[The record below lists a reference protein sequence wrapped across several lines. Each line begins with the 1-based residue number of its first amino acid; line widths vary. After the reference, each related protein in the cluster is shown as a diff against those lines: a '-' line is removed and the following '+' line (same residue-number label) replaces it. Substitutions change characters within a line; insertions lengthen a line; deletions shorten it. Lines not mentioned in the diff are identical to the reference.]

1 MDRRH
6 FCKIGALSLGAV
18 VLGIIKGYAAVNT
31 QKGGGSSVMPCDCR
45 ISVVRM
51 ECYEDLQSMYLD
63 DPEEGPCRSFHVGE
77 KWNIKS
83 GDVCPPG
90 FCTHAWDA
98 LVASVSKALTLRNG
112 GCCKFFN
119 DGVRVVSCPDGSRPV
134 IFRVE
139 INA

>member
-1 MDRRH
+1 M
-6 FCKIGALSLGAV
+6 GALSLGAV

-45 ISVVRM
+45 ISVVRL

-112 GCCKFFN
+112 G
-119 DGVRVVSCPDGSRPV
+119 GG
-134 IFRVE
+134 
-139 INA
+139 